1 MNPMFNSFNG
11 YLGGPIG
18 SIIGAILI
26 FIIGW
31 LVALGIAALVRNVL
45 AKINLNQR
53 MNSSTGK
60 TYDLEGI
67 ISKIVFW
74 FIFVIAISGA
84 LNQLNLDA
92 ISAPFANMVNQVLAF
107 IPNLIGAIAVGV
119 IGWVVATVART
130 AINTALSKTSMDER
144 LSAQAG
150 VKPMS
155 STIADMVYWFILL
168 IVLTMVLGQL
178 ELDGL
183 FAPLTNMVDKI
194 FSFIPNILI
203 AGVVFVVG
211 YIIAKVVRGIVT
223 NLVSTFNVQEL
234 ASKAGLSEQNSLP
247 NIAGSL
253 AFLVV
258 IIPTIIA
265 ALNALKIEV
274 IARPATNM
282 LNKIMEALP
291 NIFMAIAI
299 LVVTYYVIRMVAN
312 IIKSL
317 IENTQINQLP
327 AKVGLQETMGDKK
340 ISDLVG
346 YAITFFAM
354 LFASIAAADLLGF
367 EPISA
372 IITMFIAFGAN
383 IILGAIILFIGF
395 WLANIIAGVVERS
408 EKGSQFLANIVRVL
422 IMGLVLAMGL
432 KAMGIA
438 DSIVNLAFGL
448 TLGAV
453 AVAFALS
460 FGLGGQ
466 AAAARFLRKMQDK
479 MDEERT
485 GLKVD
490 STHHSK
496 TTSTTTDKVA
506 DAVHDATPSAATS
519 PTTIT
524 TGTTDITTTGTPTT
538 NPSANLGSGA
548 VDITH
553 IDTHENDTDSTTDF
567 SSDSSFDSSNIDN
580 GSIDNGSINDSDI
593 NNDDPNS
600 YK

>member
-1 MNPMFNSFNG
+1 MNPMFTSFNG

-31 LVALGIAALVRNVL
+31 LVALGIAALVRGVL
-45 AKINLNQR
+45 SKVNLNQR

-74 FIFVIAISGA
+74 FIFIIAISGA
-84 LNQLNLDA
+84 LSQLNLNS

-107 IPNLIGAIAVGV
+107 IPNLIGAIALGV

-130 AINTALSKTSMDER
+130 AINAALAKTSMDER

-168 IVLTMVLGQL
+168 VVLTMVLGQL

-223 NLVSTFNVQEL
+223 NLVSTFDVQKL
-234 ASKAGLSEQNSLP
+234 ATKAGLSEQNSLP

-291 NIFMAIAI
+291 NIFMAVAI
-299 LVVTYYVIRMVAN
+299 LVVTFYVVRMVAN
-312 IIKSL
+312 IIKGL

-340 ISDLVG
+340 VSDLVS
-346 YAITFFAM
+346 YAIIFFAM

-372 IITMFIAFGAN
+372 IIAMFIAFGAN

-408 EKGSQFLANIVRVL
+408 EQGSQFLANIVRVL

-466 AAAARFLRKMQDK
+466 EAAARFLRKMQDK
-479 MDEERT
+479 MDKERT
-485 GLKVD
+485 EAKAKSALTPNS
-490 STHHSK
+490 STQ
-496 TTSTTTDKVA
+496 DKVA
-506 DAVHDATPSAATS
+506 DSVRENTPSA
-519 PTTIT
+519 PTTSATNLRTDTVDT
-524 TGTTDITTTGTPTT
+524 TKLGTDPVNTTDVGTTRTPGIQTD
-538 NPSANLGSGA
+538 NDLLPGSGL
-548 VDITH
+548 
-553 IDTHENDTDSTTDF
+553 
-567 SSDSSFDSSNIDN
+567 IDN
-580 GSIDNGSINDSDI
+580 TN
-593 NNDDPNS
+593 
-600 YK
+600 K

>member
-1 MNPMFNSFNG
+1 MNPMYTSFNG

-31 LVALGIAALVRNVL
+31 LVALGIAALVRGVL
-45 AKINLNQR
+45 SKVNLNQR

-60 TYDLEGI
+60 SYDLEGI

-74 FIFVIAISGA
+74 FIFIIAISGA
-84 LNQLNLDA
+84 LSQLNLNS
-92 ISAPFANMVNQVLAF
+92 ISAPFANMVNQVLTF
-107 IPNLIGAIAVGV
+107 IPNLIAAIAVGV
-119 IGWVVATVART
+119 IGWVIATVART
-130 AINTALSKTSMDER
+130 AINAALAKTSMDER
-144 LSAQAG
+144 LSAKAG

-168 IVLTMVLGQL
+168 VVLTMVLGQL

-223 NLVSTFNVQEL
+223 NLVSTFDVQKL

-265 ALNALKIEV
+265 ALNALKIDV

-291 NIFMAIAI
+291 NIFMAAAI
-299 LVVTYYVIRMVAN
+299 LIVTFYVVRMVAN
-312 IIKSL
+312 IIKGL

-340 ISDLVG
+340 ISDLVS
-346 YAITFFAM
+346 YAIIFFAM
-354 LFASIAAADLLGF
+354 LFAAIAAADLLGF

-372 IITMFIAFGAN
+372 IIAMFIAFGAN
-383 IILGAIILFIGF
+383 IILGAVILFIGF

-408 EKGSQFLANIVRVL
+408 EQGSQFLANIVRVL

-466 AAAARFLRKMQDK
+466 EAAARFLRKMQDK
-479 MDEERT
+479 MDRERDEAKAKSALT
-485 GLKVD
+485 PNSSTQDKVAA
-490 STHHSK
+490 SVRENTPTAK
-496 TTSTTTDKVA
+496 PATTSTPDI
-506 DAVHDATPSAATS
+506 H
-519 PTTIT
+519 
-524 TGTTDITTTGTPTT
+524 TDIVDTTRVNT
-538 NPSANLGSGA
+538 
-548 VDITH
+548 
-553 IDTHENDTDSTTDF
+553 DT
-567 SSDSSFDSSNIDN
+567 
-580 GSIDNGSINDSDI
+580 INTSDI
-593 NNDDPNS
+593 NNTANTNVNNNVNDGSITDDDIANNNILPGSGLYDDTNN
-600 YK
+600 K

>member
-1 MNPMFNSFNG
+1 MNPMYTSFNG

-31 LVALGIAALVRNVL
+31 LVALGIAALVRGVL
-45 AKINLNQR
+45 SKVNLNQQ
-53 MNSSTGK
+53 MSSSTGK
-60 TYDLEGI
+60 SYDLEGI

-74 FIFVIAISGA
+74 FIFIIAIAGA
-84 LNQLNLDA
+84 LSQLNLNS
-92 ISAPFANMVNQVLAF
+92 ISTPFANMVNQVLAF
-107 IPNLIGAIAVGV
+107 IPNLIGAIAVGI
-119 IGWVVATVART
+119 IGWVIATVART
-130 AINTALSKTSMDER
+130 GINAALAKTSMDER
-144 LSAQAG
+144 LSEKAG

-168 IVLTMVLGQL
+168 VVLTMVLGQL

-223 NLVSTFNVQEL
+223 NLVSTFDVQKL

-265 ALNALKIEV
+265 ALNALKIDV

-291 NIFMAIAI
+291 NIFMAAAI
-299 LVVTYYVIRMVAN
+299 LVVTFYVVRMVAN
-312 IIKSL
+312 IIKGL

-327 AKVGLQETMGDKK
+327 AKVGLQETMGNKK
-340 ISDLVG
+340 ISDLVS
-346 YAITFFAM
+346 YAIIFFAM

-372 IITMFIAFGAN
+372 IIAMFIAFGAN
-383 IILGAIILFIGF
+383 IILGAVILFIGF

-408 EKGSQFLANIVRVL
+408 EQGSQFLANIVRVL

-466 AAAARFLRKMQDK
+466 EAAARFLRKMQDK
-479 MDEERT
+479 MDRERDEAKAKSALT
-485 GLKVD
+485 PNS
-490 STHHSK
+490 STQDKFTASVRDNTPTAK
-496 TTSTTTDKVA
+496 PATTSTPDI
-506 DAVHDATPSAATS
+506 H
-519 PTTIT
+519 
-524 TGTTDITTTGTPTT
+524 TDIVDTTRVNT
-538 NPSANLGSGA
+538 
-548 VDITH
+548 
-553 IDTHENDTDSTTDF
+553 DT
-567 SSDSSFDSSNIDN
+567 
-580 GSIDNGSINDSDI
+580 INTSDI
-593 NNDDPNS
+593 NNTANNNVNNNVTDGSITDEDIANNNILPGSGLYDDTNN
-600 YK
+600 K

>member
-1 MNPMFNSFNG
+1 MNPMYTSFNG

-31 LVALGIAALVRNVL
+31 LVALGIAALVRGVL
-45 AKINLNQR
+45 SKINLNQR

-60 TYDLEGI
+60 SYDLEGI

-74 FIFVIAISGA
+74 FIFIIAIAGA
-84 LNQLNLDA
+84 LSQLNLNS
-92 ISAPFANMVNQVLAF
+92 ISTPFANMVNQVLTF
-107 IPNLIGAIAVGV
+107 IPNIIAAVAVGV
-119 IGWVVATVART
+119 VGWVIATVART
-130 AINTALSKTSMDER
+130 AINAALAKTSMDER
-144 LSAQAG
+144 LSAKAG

-223 NLVSTFNVQEL
+223 NLVSTFDVQKL
-234 ASKAGLSEQNSLP
+234 ATKAGLSEQNSLP

-265 ALNALKIEV
+265 ALNALKIDV

-291 NIFMAIAI
+291 NIFMAAAI
-299 LVVTYYVIRMVAN
+299 LIVTFYVVRMVAN
-312 IIKSL
+312 IIKGL
-317 IENTQINQLP
+317 LENTQINQLP
-327 AKVGLQETMGDKK
+327 AKVGLEQTMGDKK

-346 YAITFFAM
+346 YAIIFFAM
-354 LFASIAAADLLGF
+354 LFAAIAAADLLGF

-383 IILGAIILFIGF
+383 IILGAVILFIGF

-408 EKGSQFLANIVRVL
+408 EQGSQFLANIVRVL

-466 AAAARFLRKMQDK
+466 EAAARFLRKMQDK
-479 MDEERT
+479 MDRERDEAKAKSALT
-485 GLKVD
+485 PNS
-490 STHHSK
+490 STQDKFAASVRENTPNAASN
-496 TTSTTTDKVA
+496 TTPASTVSTT
-506 DAVHDATPSAATS
+506 PNNLSS
-519 PTTIT
+519 N
-524 TGTTDITTTGTPTT
+524 TGTP
-538 NPSANLGSGA
+538 SNLGTSNDLDSRNDLGSEP
-548 VDITH
+548 VDINH
-553 IDTHENDTDSTTDF
+553 IETDD
-567 SSDSSFDSSNIDN
+567 SNINNNGFPTGNDN
-580 GSIDNGSINDSDI
+580 DNL
-593 NNDDPNS
+593 
-600 YK
+600 K

>member
-1 MNPMFNSFNG
+1 MNPMYTSFNG

-31 LVALGIAALVRNVL
+31 LVALGIAALVRGVL
-45 AKINLNQR
+45 SKVNLNQR

-60 TYDLEGI
+60 SYDLEGI

-74 FIFVIAISGA
+74 FIFIIAISGA
-84 LNQLNLDA
+84 LSQLNLNS
-92 ISAPFANMVNQVLAF
+92 ISAPFANMVNQVLTF
-107 IPNLIGAIAVGV
+107 IPNLIAAIAVGV
-119 IGWVVATVART
+119 IGWVIATVART
-130 AINTALSKTSMDER
+130 AINAALAKTSMDER
-144 LSAQAG
+144 LSAKAG

-168 IVLTMVLGQL
+168 VVLTMVLGQL

-223 NLVSTFNVQEL
+223 NLVSTFDVQKL

-265 ALNALKIEV
+265 ALNALKIDV

-291 NIFMAIAI
+291 NIFMAAAI
-299 LVVTYYVIRMVAN
+299 LIVTFYVVRMVAN
-312 IIKSL
+312 IIKGL

-340 ISDLVG
+340 ISDLVS
-346 YAITFFAM
+346 YAIIFFAM
-354 LFASIAAADLLGF
+354 LFAAIAAADLLGF

-372 IITMFIAFGAN
+372 IIAMFIAFGAN

-408 EKGSQFLANIVRVL
+408 EQGSQFLANIVRVL

-466 AAAARFLRKMQDK
+466 EAAARFLRKMQDK
-479 MDEERT
+479 MDRERDEEKAKSALT
-485 GLKVD
+485 PNSSTQDKVAA
-490 STHHSK
+490 SVRENTPTAK
-496 TTSTTTDKVA
+496 PATTSTPDI
-506 DAVHDATPSAATS
+506 H
-519 PTTIT
+519 
-524 TGTTDITTTGTPTT
+524 TDI
-538 NPSANLGSGA
+538 
-548 VDITH
+548 
-553 IDTHENDTDSTTDF
+553 IDTTRVNTDT
-567 SSDSSFDSSNIDN
+567 
-580 GSIDNGSINDSDI
+580 INTSDI
-593 NNDDPNS
+593 NNTANNNVNNNVNDGSITDDDIANNNILPGSGLYDDTNN
-600 YK
+600 K

>member
-1 MNPMFNSFNG
+1 MNPMFTSFNG

-31 LVALGIAALVRNVL
+31 LVALGIAALVRGVL
-45 AKINLNQR
+45 SKINLNQR

-60 TYDLEGI
+60 SYDLEGI

-74 FIFVIAISGA
+74 FIFIIAISGA
-84 LNQLNLDA
+84 LSQLNLNS
-92 ISAPFANMVNQVLAF
+92 ISAPFANMVNQVLTF
-107 IPNLIGAIAVGV
+107 IPNLIAAIAVGV

-130 AINTALSKTSMDER
+130 AINAALSKTSMDER
-144 LSAQAG
+144 LSAKAG

-155 STIADMVYWFILL
+155 SMIADMVYWFILL
-168 IVLTMVLGQL
+168 VVLTMVLGQL

-203 AGVVFVVG
+203 AAVVFVVG

-223 NLVSTFNVQEL
+223 NLVSTFDVQKL
-234 ASKAGLSEQNSLP
+234 ATKAGLSEQNSLP

-265 ALNALKIEV
+265 ALNALQIDV

-299 LVVTYYVIRMVAN
+299 LVVTFYVVRMVAN
-312 IIKSL
+312 IIKGL
-317 IENTQINQLP
+317 LENTQINQLP
-327 AKVGLQETMGDKK
+327 AKVGLEQTMGDKK
-340 ISDLVG
+340 VSDLVG
-346 YAITFFAM
+346 YAIVFFAM

-372 IITMFIAFGAN
+372 IIAMFIAFGAN

-408 EKGSQFLANIVRVL
+408 EQGSQFLANIVRVL

-466 AAAARFLRKMQDK
+466 EAAARFLRKMQDK
-479 MDEERT
+479 MDRERDEAKAKSALT
-485 GLKVD
+485 PQSSTQDKVAASVRD
-490 STHHSK
+490 NTPSTAATSGAPR
-496 TTSTTTDKVA
+496 TSTTTPTVSTESDTFGSSTTQA
-506 DAVHDATPSAATS
+506 DNSPITPNNLSSSTS
-519 PTTIT
+519 SNSDVNSST
-524 TGTTDITTTGTPTT
+524 
-538 NPSANLGSGA
+538 
-548 VDITH
+548 VDINH
-553 IDTHENDTDSTTDF
+553 IATD
-567 SSDSSFDSSNIDN
+567 
-580 GSIDNGSINDSDI
+580 DSDI
-593 NNDDPNS
+593 DGPNNL
-600 YK
+600 K

>member
-1 MNPMFNSFNG
+1 MNPMYTSFNG

-31 LVALGIAALVRNVL
+31 LVALGIAALVRGVL
-45 AKINLNQR
+45 SKVNLNQR

-60 TYDLEGI
+60 SYDLEGI

-74 FIFVIAISGA
+74 FIFIIAISGA
-84 LNQLNLDA
+84 LNQLHLNS
-92 ISAPFANMVNQVLAF
+92 ISAPFANMVNQVLTF
-107 IPNLIGAIAVGV
+107 IPNLIAAIAVGV
-119 IGWVVATVART
+119 IGWVIATVART
-130 AINTALSKTSMDER
+130 AINAALARTSMDER
-144 LSAQAG
+144 LRAKAG

-168 IVLTMVLGQL
+168 VVLTMVLGQL

-223 NLVSTFNVQEL
+223 NLVSTFDVQKL

-265 ALNALKIEV
+265 ALNALKIDV

-291 NIFMAIAI
+291 NIFMAAAI
-299 LVVTYYVIRMVAN
+299 LIVTFYVVRMVAN
-312 IIKSL
+312 IIKGL

-340 ISDLVG
+340 ISDLVS
-346 YAITFFAM
+346 YAIIFFAM
-354 LFASIAAADLLGF
+354 LFAAIAAADLLGF

-372 IITMFIAFGAN
+372 IIAMFIAFGAN

-408 EKGSQFLANIVRVL
+408 EQGSQFLANIVRVL

-466 AAAARFLRKMQDK
+466 EAAARFLRKMQDK
-479 MDEERT
+479 MDRERDEEKAKSALT
-485 GLKVD
+485 PNSSTQDKVAA
-490 STHHSK
+490 SVRENTPTAK
-496 TTSTTTDKVA
+496 PATTSTPDI
-506 DAVHDATPSAATS
+506 H
-519 PTTIT
+519 
-524 TGTTDITTTGTPTT
+524 TDIVDTTRVNT
-538 NPSANLGSGA
+538 
-548 VDITH
+548 
-553 IDTHENDTDSTTDF
+553 DT
-567 SSDSSFDSSNIDN
+567 
-580 GSIDNGSINDSDI
+580 INTSDI
-593 NNDDPNS
+593 NNTANTNVNNPSVNNNVNDGSITDDDIANNNILPGSGLYDDTNN
-600 YK
+600 K

>member
-1 MNPMFNSFNG
+1 MNPMYTSFNG

-45 AKINLNQR
+45 SKINLNQR

-74 FIFVIAISGA
+74 FIFIIAISGA
-84 LNQLNLDA
+84 LNQLNLNS
-92 ISAPFANMVNQVLAF
+92 ISTPFANMINQVLAF

-119 IGWVVATVART
+119 IGWVVATVVRT
-130 AINTALSKTSMDER
+130 AINAALAKTSMDER

-178 ELDGL
+178 QLDGL

-203 AGVVFVVG
+203 AAVVFVVG

-234 ASKAGLSEQNSLP
+234 ASKAGLSEKNSLP

-291 NIFMAIAI
+291 NIFMAAAI
-299 LVVTYYVIRMVAN
+299 LVVTFYVIRMVAN
-312 IIKSL
+312 IIKGL

-340 ISDLVG
+340 VSDLVG
-346 YAITFFAM
+346 YAIVFFAM
-354 LFASIAAADLLGF
+354 LFAAIAAADLLGF

-408 EKGSQFLANIVRVL
+408 EQGSQFLANIVRVL

-466 AAAARFLRKMQDK
+466 EAAARFLRKMQDK
-479 MDEERT
+479 MDHERT
-485 GLKVD
+485 EAKAKSALQPK
-490 STHHSK
+490 
-496 TTSTTTDKVA
+496 TSTQEKVA
-506 DAVHDATPSAATS
+506 DSVRENTPSATS
-519 PTTIT
+519 TLTDDLRTDVVDTTPVN
-524 TGTTDITTTGTPTT
+524 TDDISNDGNVLLP
-538 NPSANLGSGA
+538 GSSL
-548 VDITH
+548 
-553 IDTHENDTDSTTDF
+553 ND
-567 SSDSSFDSSNIDN
+567 
-580 GSIDNGSINDSDI
+580 DI
-593 NNDDPNS
+593 NN
-600 YK
+600 K

>member
-1 MNPMFNSFNG
+1 MNPMYTSFNG

-31 LVALGIAALVRNVL
+31 LVALGIAALVRGVL
-45 AKINLNQR
+45 SKVNLNQR

-60 TYDLEGI
+60 SYDLEGI

-74 FIFVIAISGA
+74 FIFIIAISGA
-84 LNQLNLDA
+84 LSQLNLNS
-92 ISAPFANMVNQVLAF
+92 ISAPFANMVNQVLTF
-107 IPNLIGAIAVGV
+107 IPNLIAAIAVGV
-119 IGWVVATVART
+119 IGWVIATVART
-130 AINTALSKTSMDER
+130 AINAALAKTSMDER
-144 LSAQAG
+144 LSAKAG

-168 IVLTMVLGQL
+168 VVLTMVLGQL

-223 NLVSTFNVQEL
+223 NLVSTFDVQKL

-265 ALNALKIEV
+265 ALNALKIDV

-291 NIFMAIAI
+291 NIFMAAAI
-299 LVVTYYVIRMVAN
+299 LIVTFYVVRMVAN
-312 IIKSL
+312 IIKGL

-340 ISDLVG
+340 ISDLVS
-346 YAITFFAM
+346 YAIIFFAM
-354 LFASIAAADLLGF
+354 LFAAIAAADLLGF

-372 IITMFIAFGAN
+372 IIAMFIAFGAN

-408 EKGSQFLANIVRVL
+408 EQGSQFLANIVRVL

-466 AAAARFLRKMQDK
+466 EAAARFLRKMQDK
-479 MDEERT
+479 MDRERDEAKAKSALT
-485 GLKVD
+485 PNSSTQDKVAA
-490 STHHSK
+490 SVRENTPTAK
-496 TTSTTTDKVA
+496 PATTSTPDI
-506 DAVHDATPSAATS
+506 H
-519 PTTIT
+519 
-524 TGTTDITTTGTPTT
+524 TDIVDTTRVNT
-538 NPSANLGSGA
+538 
-548 VDITH
+548 
-553 IDTHENDTDSTTDF
+553 DT
-567 SSDSSFDSSNIDN
+567 
-580 GSIDNGSINDSDI
+580 INTSDI
-593 NNDDPNS
+593 NNTANTNVNNNVNDGSITDDDITNNNILPGSGLYDDTNN
-600 YK
+600 K

>member
-1 MNPMFNSFNG
+1 MNPMYTSFNG

-31 LVALGIAALVRNVL
+31 LVALGIAALVRGVL
-45 AKINLNQR
+45 SKINLNQR

-60 TYDLEGI
+60 SYDLEGI

-74 FIFVIAISGA
+74 FIFIIAIAGA
-84 LNQLNLDA
+84 LSQLNLNS
-92 ISAPFANMVNQVLAF
+92 ISTPFANMVNQVLTF
-107 IPNLIGAIAVGV
+107 IPNIIAAVAVGV
-119 IGWVVATVART
+119 VGWVIATVART
-130 AINTALSKTSMDER
+130 AINAALAKTSMDER
-144 LSAQAG
+144 LSAKAG

-223 NLVSTFNVQEL
+223 NLVSTFDVQKL
-234 ASKAGLSEQNSLP
+234 ATKAGLSEQNSLP

-265 ALNALKIEV
+265 ALNALKIDV

-291 NIFMAIAI
+291 NIFMAAAI
-299 LVVTYYVIRMVAN
+299 LIVTFYVVRMVAN
-312 IIKSL
+312 IIKGL
-317 IENTQINQLP
+317 LENTQINQLP
-327 AKVGLQETMGDKK
+327 AKVGLEQTMGDKK

-346 YAITFFAM
+346 YAIIFFAM
-354 LFASIAAADLLGF
+354 LFAAIAAADLLGF

-383 IILGAIILFIGF
+383 IILGAVILFIGF

-408 EKGSQFLANIVRVL
+408 EQGSQFLANIVRVL

-466 AAAARFLRKMQDK
+466 EAAARFLRKMQDK
-479 MDEERT
+479 MDRERDEAKAKSALT
-485 GLKVD
+485 PNS
-490 STHHSK
+490 STQDKFAASVRENTPNAASN
-496 TTSTTTDKVA
+496 TTPASTVSTTPVA
-506 DAVHDATPSAATS
+506 PAAASTPNNLSS
-519 PTTIT
+519 NNLSSN
-524 TGTTDITTTGTPTT
+524 TGTP
-538 NPSANLGSGA
+538 SNLGTSNDLDSRSDLGSEP
-548 VDITH
+548 VDINH
-553 IDTHENDTDSTTDF
+553 IETDD
-567 SSDSSFDSSNIDN
+567 SNINNNGFPPTNDN
-580 GSIDNGSINDSDI
+580 
-593 NNDDPNS
+593 NNL
-600 YK
+600 K

>member
-1 MNPMFNSFNG
+1 MDPMYTPFNG
-11 YLGGPIG
+11 YLSGPIG

-26 FIIGW
+26 FVIGW
-31 LVALGIAALVRNVL
+31 LVALGIAALVKNVL
-45 AKINLNQR
+45 AKIQLNER

-60 TYDLEGI
+60 AYDLEGI
-67 ISKIVFW
+67 ISKVIFW
-74 FIFVIAISGA
+74 FIFIIAISGA
-84 LNQLNLDA
+84 LNQLNLNA
-92 ISAPFANMVNQVLAF
+92 ISTPFANMINQVLAF
-107 IPNLIGAIAVGV
+107 IPNLIGAIAVGIV
-119 IGWVVATVART
+119 GWVVATAVRT
-130 AINTALSKTSMDER
+130 GINAALSKTSMDER
-144 LSAQAG
+144 LSEKAG

-168 IVLTMVLGQL
+168 VVLTMVLGQL
-178 ELDGL
+178 QLDGL

-223 NLVSTFNVQEL
+223 NLVSTFDLQAL
-234 ASKAGLSEQNSLP
+234 TTKAGLSDQNNLP

-265 ALNALKIEV
+265 ALNALKIDV

-291 NIFMAIAI
+291 NILMAIAI
-299 LVVTYYVIRMVAN
+299 LVVTFYVVRMVAD
-312 IIKSL
+312 IIKGL
-317 IENTQINQLP
+317 INNTQLNQLP
-327 AKVGLQETMGDKK
+327 AKVGLQEMMGTQT
-340 ISDLVG
+340 IADLVG
-346 YAITFFAM
+346 HAIMFFAM
-354 LFASIAAADLLGF
+354 LFAAIAAADLLGF
-367 EPISA
+367 EPISDL
-372 IITMFIAFGAN
+372 ITMFIAFGAN

-395 WLANIIAGVVERS
+395 WLANVIAGVVERS

-432 KAMGIA
+432 RAMGIA

-466 AAAARFLRKMQDK
+466 EAAARFLRKMQDK
-479 MDEERT
+479 VDEERT
-485 GLKVD
+485 GLKVH
-490 STHHSK
+490 TTRHTK
-496 TTSTTTDKVA
+496 TTTMDKVA
-506 DAVHDATPSAATS
+506 DSVRDNTPTATS
-519 PTTIT
+519 TQASPTAASVDASDIY
-524 TGTTDITTTGTPTT
+524 TDTVDT
-538 NPSANLGSGA
+538 SSLGNRH

-553 IDTHENDTDSTTDF
+553 VESQPQ
-567 SSDSSFDSSNIDN
+567 SNNPHDV
-580 GSIDNGSINDSDI
+580 
-593 NNDDPNS
+593 NDDLNHLLDDNH
-600 YK
+600 K

>member
-1 MNPMFNSFNG
+1 MNPMFASFNG

-45 AKINLNQR
+45 AKVNLNQR
-53 MNSSTGK
+53 MNSTTGK

-74 FIFVIAISGA
+74 FIFIIAISGA
-84 LNQLNLDA
+84 LSQLNLNS

-107 IPNLIGAIAVGV
+107 IPNLIAAIAVGV
-119 IGWVVATVART
+119 IGWVIATFART
-130 AINTALSKTSMDER
+130 AINTALSKTTMDER

-258 IIPTIIA
+258 IIPTTIA

-291 NIFMAIAI
+291 NIFMAAAI
-299 LVVTYYVIRMVAN
+299 LIVTYYVVRMIAN
-312 IIKSL
+312 IIKGL

-346 YAITFFAM
+346 YAIIFFAM
-354 LFASIAAADLLGF
+354 LFAAIAASDLLGF

-466 AAAARFLRKMQDK
+466 EAAARFLRKMQNK

-490 STHHSK
+490 TTRHTK
-496 TTSTTTDKVA
+496 TTTDTGDKVA
-506 DAVHDATPSAATS
+506 DAVRAATPSAATADATNTS
-519 PTTIT
+519 MPKSTTST
-524 TGTTDITTTGTPTT
+524 NDLSTDTVDTSKLGTGP
-538 NPSANLGSGA
+538 

-553 IDTHENDTDSTTDF
+553 VDSDGNNTDTDLLPGSGLLGDY
-567 SSDSSFDSSNIDN
+567 SDSDN
-580 GSIDNGSINDSDI
+580 N
-593 NNDDPNS
+593 
-600 YK
+600 K

>member
-1 MNPMFNSFNG
+1 MNPMYTSFNG

-45 AKINLNQR
+45 SKINLNQR
-53 MNSSTGK
+53 MSSSTGK
-60 TYDLEGI
+60 AYDLEGI

-74 FIFVIAISGA
+74 FIFIIAISGA
-84 LNQLNLDA
+84 LNQLNLNS
-92 ISAPFANMVNQVLAF
+92 ISTPFANMINQVLAF

-119 IGWVVATVART
+119 IGWVVATVVRT
-130 AINTALSKTSMDER
+130 AINAALSKTSMDER

-178 ELDGL
+178 QLDGL

-203 AGVVFVVG
+203 AAVVFVVG

-234 ASKAGLSEQNSLP
+234 ASKAGLSEKNSLP

-253 AFLVV
+253 AFLVI

-291 NIFMAIAI
+291 NIFMAVAI
-299 LVVTYYVIRMVAN
+299 LVVTFYVIRMVAN
-312 IIKSL
+312 IIKGL

-327 AKVGLQETMGDKK
+327 AKVGLQDTMGDKK
-340 ISDLVG
+340 VSDLVG
-346 YAITFFAM
+346 YAIVFFAM
-354 LFASIAAADLLGF
+354 LFAAIAAADLLGF

-408 EKGSQFLANIVRVL
+408 EQGSQFLANIVRVL

-466 AAAARFLRKMQDK
+466 EAAARFLRKMQDK
-479 MDEERT
+479 MDHERT
-485 GLKVD
+485 EAKAKSALQPE
-490 STHHSK
+490 
-496 TTSTTTDKVA
+496 TSTQEKVA
-506 DAVHDATPSAATS
+506 DSVRENTPAATS
-519 PTTIT
+519 MSTDDLRTDVVNTTPVN
-524 TGTTDITTTGTPTT
+524 TD
-538 NPSANLGSGA
+538 
-548 VDITH
+548 
-553 IDTHENDTDSTTDF
+553 
-567 SSDSSFDSSNIDN
+567 
-580 GSIDNGSINDSDI
+580 DI
-593 NNDDPNS
+593 NNDSNVLLPGSGLNDDIDN
-600 YK
+600 K

>member
-1 MNPMFNSFNG
+1 MNPMYTSFNG

-31 LVALGIAALVRNVL
+31 LVALGIAALVRGVL
-45 AKINLNQR
+45 SKVNLNQR

-60 TYDLEGI
+60 SYDLEGI

-74 FIFVIAISGA
+74 FIFIIAISGA
-84 LNQLNLDA
+84 LNQLNLNS
-92 ISAPFANMVNQVLAF
+92 ISTPFANMVNQVLTF
-107 IPNLIGAIAVGV
+107 IPNLIAAIAVGV
-119 IGWVVATVART
+119 IGWVIATVART
-130 AINTALSKTSMDER
+130 AINAALAKTSMDER
-144 LSAQAG
+144 LSAKAG

-168 IVLTMVLGQL
+168 VVLTMVLGQL

-223 NLVSTFNVQEL
+223 NLVSTFDVQKL

-265 ALNALKIEV
+265 ALNALKIDV

-291 NIFMAIAI
+291 NIFMAAAI
-299 LVVTYYVIRMVAN
+299 LIVTFYVVRMVAN
-312 IIKSL
+312 IIKGL

-340 ISDLVG
+340 ISDLVS
-346 YAITFFAM
+346 YAIIFFAM
-354 LFASIAAADLLGF
+354 LFAAIAAADLLGF

-372 IITMFIAFGAN
+372 IIAMFIAFGAN

-408 EKGSQFLANIVRVL
+408 EQGSQFLANIVRVL

-466 AAAARFLRKMQDK
+466 EAAARFLRKMQDK
-479 MDEERT
+479 MDRERDEAKAKSALT
-485 GLKVD
+485 PNSSTQDKVAA
-490 STHHSK
+490 SVRENTPTAK
-496 TTSTTTDKVA
+496 PATTSTPDI
-506 DAVHDATPSAATS
+506 H
-519 PTTIT
+519 
-524 TGTTDITTTGTPTT
+524 TDIVDTTRVNT
-538 NPSANLGSGA
+538 
-548 VDITH
+548 
-553 IDTHENDTDSTTDF
+553 DT
-567 SSDSSFDSSNIDN
+567 
-580 GSIDNGSINDSDI
+580 INTSDI
-593 NNDDPNS
+593 NNTANTNVNNPSVNNAGVNNNVNDGSITDDDIANNNILPGSGLYDDTNN
-600 YK
+600 K

>member
-1 MNPMFNSFNG
+1 MFTSFNG
-11 YLGGPIG
+11 YLAGPIG

-45 AKINLNQR
+45 ARVNINQR

-60 TYDLEGI
+60 SYDLEGI

-74 FIFVIAISGA
+74 FIFIIAISMA
-84 LNQLNLDA
+84 LDQLNLNS
-92 ISAPFANMVNQVLAF
+92 ISAPFANMVGQVLSF
-107 IPNLIGAIAVGV
+107 IPNLIAAIAVGI
-119 IGWVVATVART
+119 IGWVIATVVRT
-130 AINTALSKTSMDER
+130 AVTAALAKTTMDER
-144 LSAQAG
+144 LSSHAG

-155 STIADMVYWFILL
+155 STIADIIYWFILL
-168 IVLTMVLGQL
+168 VVLTMVLGQL
-178 ELDGL
+178 ELNGL
-183 FAPLTNMVDKI
+183 FAPLSLMISQI
-194 FSFIPNILI
+194 FDAIPNILK
-203 AGVVFVVG
+203 AGIVLFIG

-223 NLVSTFNVQEL
+223 NLVSTVNVQEL

-253 AFLVV
+253 AFLLV

-265 ALNALKIEV
+265 ALEALRIEV

-282 LNKIMEALP
+282 LNKIVEALP

-299 LVVTYYVIRMVAN
+299 LVVTYFIMRMVAG
-312 IIKSL
+312 IVKGL

-346 YAITFFAM
+346 YAIIFFAM
-354 LFASIAAADLLGF
+354 LFAAIAAADLLGF
-367 EPISA
+367 VAISA

-466 AAAARFLRKMQDK
+466 EAAARFLRKMQDK

-490 STHHSK
+490 
-496 TTSTTTDKVA
+496 TTRHTTMTEKVA
-506 DAVHDATPSAATS
+506 DAVRENTPSAPSSTSNTATTDLRTDVVDTS
-519 PTTIT
+519 NLNAN
-524 TGTTDITTTGTPTT
+524 TTDITNVDANASNSNNARTSLLPGTGLVDDDT
-538 NPSANLGSGA
+538 NL
-548 VDITH
+548 
-553 IDTHENDTDSTTDF
+553 
-567 SSDSSFDSSNIDN
+567 
-580 GSIDNGSINDSDI
+580 
-593 NNDDPNS
+593 
-600 YK
+600 

>member
-1 MNPMFNSFNG
+1 MNPMYTSFNG

-31 LVALGIAALVRNVL
+31 LAALGIAALVRNVL
-45 AKINLNQR
+45 SRVNLNQH

-67 ISKIVFW
+67 ISKVVFW
-74 FIFVIAISGA
+74 FIFIIAISGA
-84 LNQLNLDA
+84 LNQLNLNS
-92 ISAPFANMVNQVLAF
+92 ISTPFANMVNQVLAF
-107 IPNLIGAIAVGV
+107 IPNLIGAIALGI
-119 IGWVVATVART
+119 IGWVVATVTRT
-130 AINTALSKTSMDER
+130 AINAGLAKTSLDER
-144 LSAQAG
+144 LSAKAG

-178 ELDGL
+178 ELNGL

-203 AGVVFVVG
+203 AGIVFVVG

-223 NLVSTFNVQEL
+223 NLVATFDVQEL
-234 ASKAGLSEQNSLP
+234 ATKAGLSEKNSLP

-299 LVVTYYVIRMVAN
+299 LVVTFYVVRMVAN
-312 IIKSL
+312 IIKGL
-317 IENTQINQLP
+317 IENTEINQLP
-327 AKVGLQETMGDKK
+327 AKVGLQETMGNKRV
-340 ISDLVG
+340 SDLVA
-346 YAITFFAM
+346 YAIIFFAM

-372 IITMFIAFGAN
+372 IIAMFIAFGAN

-408 EKGSQFLANIVRVL
+408 EQGSQFLANIVRVL

-466 AAAARFLRKMQDK
+466 EAAARFLRKMQDK
-479 MDEERT
+479 MDREREEAKAKSVLT
-485 GLKVD
+485 PNSSTQEKFAD
-490 STHHSK
+490 SVRENTPTASSAPAS
-496 TTSTTTDKVA
+496 TSTSTTDLR
-506 DAVHDATPSAATS
+506 
-519 PTTIT
+519 
-524 TGTTDITTTGTPTT
+524 TDIVNTPHVNTD
-538 NPSANLGSGA
+538 
-548 VDITH
+548 DIH
-553 IDTHENDTDSTTDF
+553 NDDVSDNNIIDNDHLLPDKGLD
-567 SSDSSFDSSNIDN
+567 DSFDN
-580 GSIDNGSINDSDI
+580 
-593 NNDDPNS
+593 
-600 YK
+600 K

>member
-1 MNPMFNSFNG
+1 MNPMYTSFNG

-31 LVALGIAALVRNVL
+31 LVALGIAALVRGVL
-45 AKINLNQR
+45 SKINLNQR

-60 TYDLEGI
+60 SYDLEGI

-74 FIFVIAISGA
+74 FIFIIAIAGA
-84 LNQLNLDA
+84 LSQLNLNS
-92 ISAPFANMVNQVLAF
+92 ISTPFANMVNQVLTF
-107 IPNLIGAIAVGV
+107 IPNIIAAVAVGV
-119 IGWVVATVART
+119 VGWVIATVART
-130 AINTALSKTSMDER
+130 AINAALAKTSMDER
-144 LSAQAG
+144 LSAKAG

-223 NLVSTFNVQEL
+223 NLVSTFDVQKL
-234 ASKAGLSEQNSLP
+234 ATKAGLSEQNSLP

-265 ALNALKIEV
+265 ALNALKIDV

-291 NIFMAIAI
+291 NIFMAAAI
-299 LVVTYYVIRMVAN
+299 LIVTFYVVRMVAN
-312 IIKSL
+312 IIKGL
-317 IENTQINQLP
+317 LENTQINQLP
-327 AKVGLQETMGDKK
+327 AKVGLEQTMGDKK

-346 YAITFFAM
+346 YAIIFFAM
-354 LFASIAAADLLGF
+354 LFAAIAAADLLGF

-383 IILGAIILFIGF
+383 IILGAVILFIGF

-408 EKGSQFLANIVRVL
+408 EQGSQFLANIVRVL

-466 AAAARFLRKMQDK
+466 EAAARFLRKMQDK
-479 MDEERT
+479 MDRERDEAKAKSALT
-485 GLKVD
+485 PNS
-490 STHHSK
+490 STQDKFAASVRENTPNAASN
-496 TTSTTTDKVA
+496 TTPASTVSTTPVA
-506 DAVHDATPSAATS
+506 PAAASTPNNLSSNTAA
-519 PTTIT
+519 
-524 TGTTDITTTGTPTT
+524 
-538 NPSANLGSGA
+538 PSNLGTSNDLDSRSDLGSEP
-548 VDITH
+548 VDINH
-553 IDTHENDTDSTTDF
+553 IETDD
-567 SSDSSFDSSNIDN
+567 SNINNNGFPPTNDN
-580 GSIDNGSINDSDI
+580 DNL
-593 NNDDPNS
+593 
-600 YK
+600 K

>member
-1 MNPMFNSFNG
+1 MNPMFTSFNG

-31 LVALGIAALVRNVL
+31 LVALGIAALVRGVL
-45 AKINLNQR
+45 SKINLNQR

-60 TYDLEGI
+60 SYDLEGI

-74 FIFVIAISGA
+74 FIFIIAISGA
-84 LNQLNLDA
+84 LSQLNLNS
-92 ISAPFANMVNQVLAF
+92 ISAPFANMVNQVLTF
-107 IPNLIGAIAVGV
+107 IPNLIAAIAVGV
-119 IGWVVATVART
+119 IGWVIATVART
-130 AINTALSKTSMDER
+130 AINAALSKTSMDER
-144 LSAQAG
+144 LSEKAG

-168 IVLTMVLGQL
+168 VVLTMVLGQL

-203 AGVVFVVG
+203 AAVVFVVG

-223 NLVSTFNVQEL
+223 NLVSTFDVQKL
-234 ASKAGLSEQNSLP
+234 ATKAGLSEQNSLP

-265 ALNALKIEV
+265 ALNALKIDV

-299 LVVTYYVIRMVAN
+299 LVVTFYVVRMVAN
-312 IIKSL
+312 IIKGL
-317 IENTQINQLP
+317 LENTQINQLP
-327 AKVGLQETMGDKK
+327 AKVGLQQTMGNKK
-340 ISDLVG
+340 VSDLVG
-346 YAITFFAM
+346 YAIVFFAM

-372 IITMFIAFGAN
+372 IIGMFIAFGAN

-408 EKGSQFLANIVRVL
+408 EQGSQFLANIVRVL

-466 AAAARFLRKMQDK
+466 EAAARFLRKMQDK
-479 MDEERT
+479 MDRERDEAKAKSALT
-485 GLKVD
+485 P
-490 STHHSK
+490 SS
-496 TTSTTTDKVA
+496 SAQDKVA
-506 DAVHDATPSAATS
+506 ASVRDNTPSTATDTFGS
-519 PTTIT
+519 STTQVDNNTIT
-524 TGTTDITTTGTPTT
+524 P
-538 NPSANLGSGA
+538 NNLSSTSDVNSST
-548 VDITH
+548 VDINH
-553 IDTHENDTDSTTDF
+553 IATD
-567 SSDSSFDSSNIDN
+567 
-580 GSIDNGSINDSDI
+580 DSDI
-593 NNDDPNS
+593 DGPNNLR
-600 YK
+600 

>member
-1 MNPMFNSFNG
+1 MNPMYTSFNG

-31 LVALGIAALVRNVL
+31 LVALGVAALVRGVL
-45 AKINLNQR
+45 SKVNLNQR

-74 FIFVIAISGA
+74 FIFIIAISGA
-84 LNQLNLDA
+84 LSQLNLNS

-107 IPNLIGAIAVGV
+107 IPNLIVAIAVGV

-130 AINTALSKTSMDER
+130 AVNAALAKTSMDER
-144 LSAQAG
+144 LSEKAG

-168 IVLTMVLGQL
+168 VVLTMVLGKL
-178 ELDGL
+178 ELNGL
-183 FAPLTNMVDKI
+183 FAPLTNMIDKI
-194 FSFIPNILI
+194 FYFIPNILL
-203 AGVVFVVG
+203 AVVVFVVG
-211 YIIAKVVRGIVT
+211 YIIAKIVRGIVT
-223 NLVSTFNVQEL
+223 NLVSTFDVQAL
-234 ASKAGLSEQNSLP
+234 ATRAGLNEQNSLP
-247 NIAGSL
+247 NIAGTL
-253 AFLVV
+253 AFLVI

-265 ALNALKIEV
+265 ALNALKVEV

-291 NIFMAIAI
+291 NIFMAVAI
-299 LVVTYYVIRMVAN
+299 LVVTFYVIRMVAN
-312 IIKSL
+312 IIKGL

-327 AKVGLQETMGDKK
+327 AKVGLQQTMGDQK

-346 YAITFFAM
+346 YAIIFFAM
-354 LFASIAAADLLGF
+354 LFAAIAAADLLGF
-367 EPISA
+367 VAISG

-383 IILGAIILFIGF
+383 IILGAIVLFIGF
-395 WLANIIAGVVERS
+395 WLANVIAGVVERS
-408 EKGSQFLANIVRVL
+408 EQGSQFLANIVRVL

-466 AAAARFLRKMQDK
+466 EAAARFLRKMQDK
-479 MDEERT
+479 MDRETDEA
-485 GLKVD
+485 KAK
-490 STHHSK
+490 STLQPS
-496 TTSTTTDKVA
+496 TSTQEKFA
-506 DAVHDATPSAATS
+506 DSVRENTPSAPST
-519 PTTIT
+519 PV
-524 TGTTDITTTGTPTT
+524 TDLRTDVVDTTTTRVNTDDIANDNIGTNGFGNSSLDNT
-538 NPSANLGSGA
+538 N
-548 VDITH
+548 I
-553 IDTHENDTDSTTDF
+553 
-567 SSDSSFDSSNIDN
+567 SNNNIV
-580 GSIDNGSINDSDI
+580 
-593 NNDDPNS
+593 NDDLVGDDHLLPNNGLNDDLN
-600 YK
+600 K

>member
-1 MNPMFNSFNG
+1 MNPMYTSFNG

-31 LVALGIAALVRNVL
+31 LVALGIAALVRGVL
-45 AKINLNQR
+45 SKVNLNQR

-60 TYDLEGI
+60 SYDLEGI

-74 FIFVIAISGA
+74 FIFIIAISGA
-84 LNQLNLDA
+84 LSQLNLNS
-92 ISAPFANMVNQVLAF
+92 ISAPFANMVNQVLTF
-107 IPNLIGAIAVGV
+107 IPNLIAAIAVGV
-119 IGWVVATVART
+119 IGWVIATVART
-130 AINTALSKTSMDER
+130 AINAALAKTSMDER
-144 LSAQAG
+144 LSAKAG

-168 IVLTMVLGQL
+168 VVLTMVLGQL

-223 NLVSTFNVQEL
+223 NLVSTFDVQKL

-265 ALNALKIEV
+265 ALNALKIDV

-291 NIFMAIAI
+291 NIFMAAAI
-299 LVVTYYVIRMVAN
+299 LIVTFYVVRMVAN
-312 IIKSL
+312 IIKGL

-340 ISDLVG
+340 ISDLVS
-346 YAITFFAM
+346 YAIIFFAM
-354 LFASIAAADLLGF
+354 LFAAIAAADLLGF

-372 IITMFIAFGAN
+372 IIAMFIAFGAN

-408 EKGSQFLANIVRVL
+408 EQGSQFLANIVRVL

-466 AAAARFLRKMQDK
+466 EAAARFLRKMQDK
-479 MDEERT
+479 MDKERDEAKAKSAVEPSKST
-485 GLKVD
+485 QEKVQESVRD
-490 STHHSK
+490 NTP
-496 TTSTTTDKVA
+496 TATSTPAAPSFATEDLRTDTV
-506 DAVHDATPSAATS
+506 DNSNLD
-519 PTTIT
+519 
-524 TGTTDITTTGTPTT
+524 TDTVNIVPARG
-538 NPSANLGSGA
+538 
-548 VDITH
+548 
-553 IDTHENDTDSTTDF
+553 DTDSELNTG
-567 SSDSSFDSSNIDN
+567 NDN
-580 GSIDNGSINDSDI
+580 EILPGSGLA
-593 NNDDPNS
+593 DDTN
-600 YK
+600 K

>member
-1 MNPMFNSFNG
+1 MNPMYTSFNG

-31 LVALGIAALVRNVL
+31 LVALGIAALVRGVL
-45 AKINLNQR
+45 SKVNLNQR

-60 TYDLEGI
+60 NYDLEGI

-74 FIFVIAISGA
+74 FIFIIAISGA
-84 LNQLNLDA
+84 LNQLNLNS

-107 IPNLIGAIAVGV
+107 IPNLIGAIALGV
-119 IGWVVATVART
+119 IGWVIATVART
-130 AINTALSKTSMDER
+130 AINAALSKTTMDER
-144 LSAQAG
+144 LSTQAG

-168 IVLTMVLGQL
+168 VVLTMVLGQL

-234 ASKAGLSEQNSLP
+234 ATKAGLSEQNSLP

-265 ALNALKIEV
+265 ALNALKIDV

-291 NIFMAIAI
+291 NIFMAVAI
-299 LVVTYYVIRMVAN
+299 LFVTFYVVRMVAN
-312 IIKSL
+312 IVKGL
-317 IENTQINQLP
+317 LENTQINQMP
-327 AKVGLQETMGDKK
+327 AKVGLQETMGDKR
-340 ISDLVG
+340 ISDLVA
-346 YAITFFAM
+346 YAIIFFAM
-354 LFASIAAADLLGF
+354 LFAAIAAADLLGF

-408 EKGSQFLANIVRVL
+408 EQGSQFLANIVRVL

-466 AAAARFLRKMQDK
+466 EAAARFLRKMQDK
-479 MDEERT
+479 MDRERDEA
-485 GLKVD
+485 KAK
-490 STHHSK
+490 STLQPSS
-496 TTSTTTDKVA
+496 STQEKVA
-506 DAVHDATPSAATS
+506 DSVRDNTPSAAST
-519 PTTIT
+519 
-524 TGTTDITTTGTPTT
+524 
-538 NPSANLGSGA
+538 
-548 VDITH
+548 
-553 IDTHENDTDSTTDF
+553 STTDLRT
-567 SSDSSFDSSNIDN
+567 DVIDTPRVDIDTNDIYNSNQILP
-580 GSIDNGSINDSDI
+580 GNDLNDDI
-593 NNDDPNS
+593 N
-600 YK
+600 K

>member
-1 MNPMFNSFNG
+1 MNPMYTSFNG

-31 LVALGIAALVRNVL
+31 LVALGIAALVRGVL
-45 AKINLNQR
+45 SKVNLNQQ
-53 MNSSTGK
+53 MSSSTGK
-60 TYDLEGI
+60 SYDLEGI

-74 FIFVIAISGA
+74 FIFIIAIAGA
-84 LNQLNLDA
+84 LSQLNLNS
-92 ISAPFANMVNQVLAF
+92 ISTPFANMVNQVLTF
-107 IPNLIGAIAVGV
+107 IPNIIAAIAVGV
-119 IGWVVATVART
+119 IGWVIATVVRT
-130 AINTALSKTSMDER
+130 AINAALAKTSMDER
-144 LSAQAG
+144 LSAKAG
-150 VKPMS
+150 VKPLS

-178 ELDGL
+178 QLNGL

-223 NLVSTFNVQEL
+223 NLVSTFDVQKL

-265 ALNALKIEV
+265 ALNALQIDV

-291 NIFMAIAI
+291 NIFMAAAI
-299 LVVTYYVIRMVAN
+299 LIVTFYVVRMVAN
-312 IIKSL
+312 IIKGL
-317 IENTQINQLP
+317 LENTQVNQLP
-327 AKVGLQETMGDKK
+327 AKVGLEQTMGDKK

-346 YAITFFAM
+346 YAIIFFAM
-354 LFASIAAADLLGF
+354 LFAAIAAADLLGF

-383 IILGAIILFIGF
+383 IILGAVILFIGF

-408 EKGSQFLANIVRVL
+408 EQGSQFLANIVRVL

-466 AAAARFLRKMQDK
+466 EAAARFLRKMQDK
-479 MDEERT
+479 MDRERDEAKAKSALT
-485 GLKVD
+485 PNS
-490 STHHSK
+490 STQDKFAASVRDNTPTAK
-496 TTSTTTDKVA
+496 PATTSTPDIHTDIVDTTRVN
-506 DAVHDATPSAATS
+506 
-519 PTTIT
+519 
-524 TGTTDITTTGTPTT
+524 TGT
-538 NPSANLGSGA
+538 
-548 VDITH
+548 
-553 IDTHENDTDSTTDF
+553 
-567 SSDSSFDSSNIDN
+567 
-580 GSIDNGSINDSDI
+580 INTSDI
-593 NNDDPNS
+593 NNTANNNVNNNVNDGSITDEDIANNNILPGSGLYDDTNN
-600 YK
+600 K

>member
-1 MNPMFNSFNG
+1 MNPMYTSFNG

-31 LVALGIAALVRNVL
+31 LVALGIAALVRGVL
-45 AKINLNQR
+45 SKVNLNQR

-60 TYDLEGI
+60 SYDLEGI

-74 FIFVIAISGA
+74 FIFIIAISGA
-84 LNQLNLDA
+84 LNQLNLNS
-92 ISAPFANMVNQVLAF
+92 ISTPFANMVNQVLAF
-107 IPNLIGAIAVGV
+107 IPNLIGAIAVGI

-130 AINTALSKTSMDER
+130 AINAALAKTSMDER
-144 LSAQAG
+144 LSAKAG

-168 IVLTMVLGQL
+168 VVLTMVLGQL

-223 NLVSTFNVQEL
+223 NLVSTFDVQKL

-265 ALNALKIEV
+265 ALNALKIDV

-291 NIFMAIAI
+291 NIFMAAAI
-299 LVVTYYVIRMVAN
+299 LIVTFYVVRMVAN
-312 IIKSL
+312 IIKGL

-340 ISDLVG
+340 VSDLVS
-346 YAITFFAM
+346 YAIIFFAM
-354 LFASIAAADLLGF
+354 LFAAIAAADLLGF

-372 IITMFIAFGAN
+372 IIAMFIAFGAN
-383 IILGAIILFIGF
+383 IILGAVILFIGF

-408 EKGSQFLANIVRVL
+408 EQGSQFLANIVRVL

-466 AAAARFLRKMQDK
+466 EAAARFLRKMQDK
-479 MDEERT
+479 MDRERDEAKAKSALT
-485 GLKVD
+485 PNS
-490 STHHSK
+490 STQDKFAASVRENTPTAK
-496 TTSTTTDKVA
+496 PATTSTSDI
-506 DAVHDATPSAATS
+506 H
-519 PTTIT
+519 
-524 TGTTDITTTGTPTT
+524 TDIVDTTRVNT
-538 NPSANLGSGA
+538 
-548 VDITH
+548 
-553 IDTHENDTDSTTDF
+553 DT
-567 SSDSSFDSSNIDN
+567 
-580 GSIDNGSINDSDI
+580 INTSDI
-593 NNDDPNS
+593 NNTANNKVNNPNVNNNVNDGSITDEDIANNNILPGSGLYDDTNN
-600 YK
+600 K

>member
-1 MNPMFNSFNG
+1 MNPMFTSFNG

-31 LVALGIAALVRNVL
+31 LVALGIAALVRGVL
-45 AKINLNQR
+45 SKVNLNQR

-60 TYDLEGI
+60 SYDLEGI

-74 FIFVIAISGA
+74 FIFIIAISGA
-84 LNQLNLDA
+84 LSQLNLNS
-92 ISAPFANMVNQVLAF
+92 ISAPFANMVNQVLTF
-107 IPNLIGAIAVGV
+107 IPNLIAAIAVGV
-119 IGWVVATVART
+119 IGWVIATVART
-130 AINTALSKTSMDER
+130 AINAALAKTSMDDR
-144 LSAQAG
+144 LSAKAG

-168 IVLTMVLGQL
+168 VVLTMVLGQL

-223 NLVSTFNVQEL
+223 NLVSTFDVQKL

-265 ALNALKIEV
+265 ALNALKIDV

-291 NIFMAIAI
+291 NIFMAAAI
-299 LVVTYYVIRMVAN
+299 LIVTFYVVRMVAN
-312 IIKSL
+312 IIKGL

-340 ISDLVG
+340 ISDLVS
-346 YAITFFAM
+346 YAIIFFAM
-354 LFASIAAADLLGF
+354 LFAAIAAADLLGF

-372 IITMFIAFGAN
+372 IIAMFIAFGAN

-408 EKGSQFLANIVRVL
+408 EQGSQFLANIVRVL

-466 AAAARFLRKMQDK
+466 EAAARLLRKMQDK
-479 MDEERT
+479 MDKERDEAKAKSAVEPSKST
-485 GLKVD
+485 QEKVQESVRD
-490 STHHSK
+490 NTP
-496 TTSTTTDKVA
+496 TATSTPAAPSFATEDLRTDTV
-506 DAVHDATPSAATS
+506 DNSNLD
-519 PTTIT
+519 
-524 TGTTDITTTGTPTT
+524 TDTVNIVPARG
-538 NPSANLGSGA
+538 
-548 VDITH
+548 
-553 IDTHENDTDSTTDF
+553 DTDSELNTG
-567 SSDSSFDSSNIDN
+567 NDN
-580 GSIDNGSINDSDI
+580 EILPGSGLA
-593 NNDDPNS
+593 DDTN
-600 YK
+600 K

>member
-1 MNPMFNSFNG
+1 MNPMYTSFNG

-31 LVALGIAALVRNVL
+31 LVALGIAALVRGVL
-45 AKINLNQR
+45 SKVNLNQR

-74 FIFVIAISGA
+74 FIFIIAISGA
-84 LNQLNLDA
+84 LSQLNLNS

-107 IPNLIGAIAVGV
+107 IPNLIGAIALGI

-130 AINTALSKTSMDER
+130 AINAALAKTSMDER
-144 LSAQAG
+144 LSAKAG

-168 IVLTMVLGQL
+168 VVLTMVLGQL

-194 FSFIPNILI
+194 FNFIPNILI

-211 YIIAKVVRGIVT
+211 YIIAKIVRGIVT

-234 ASKAGLSEQNSLP
+234 ASKAGLNEQNSLP

-291 NIFMAIAI
+291 NIFMAVAI
-299 LVVTYYVIRMVAN
+299 LVVTFYVVRMVAN
-312 IIKSL
+312 IIKGL
-317 IENTQINQLP
+317 LENTEINQLP
-327 AKVGLQETMGDKK
+327 AKVGLQQTMGDKK
-340 ISDLVG
+340 VSDLVG
-346 YAITFFAM
+346 YAIIFFAM
-354 LFASIAAADLLGF
+354 LFAAIAAADLLGF

-408 EKGSQFLANIVRVL
+408 EQGSQFLANIVRVL

-460 FGLGGQ
+460 FGLGGKE
-466 AAAARFLRKMQDK
+466 AAARFLRKMQDK
-479 MDEERT
+479 VEEERT
-485 GLKVD
+485 GLKV
-490 STHHSK
+490 K
-496 TTSTTTDKVA
+496 TTRHTRTTSDTATNVA
-506 DAVHDATPSAATS
+506 ASVRENTPSAPATS
-519 PTTIT
+519 TPTSNLQ
-524 TGTTDITTTGTPTT
+524 TDIVKTT
-538 NPSANLGSGA
+538 NVNTDDIANDNIGTSGFGNSSLDNTNIGNNNLGNNNT
-548 VDITH
+548 V
-553 IDTHENDTDSTTDF
+553 
-567 SSDSSFDSSNIDN
+567 
-580 GSIDNGSINDSDI
+580 
-593 NNDDPNS
+593 NNDIVDDNHLLPNNGLNNDLDN
-600 YK
+600 K

>member
-1 MNPMFNSFNG
+1 MNPTYTSFNG

-31 LVALGIAALVRNVL
+31 LVALGIAALVRGVL
-45 AKINLNQR
+45 AKVNLNQR

-74 FIFVIAISGA
+74 FIFIIAISGA
-84 LNQLNLDA
+84 LSQLNLNS

-107 IPNLIGAIAVGV
+107 IPNLIGAIAIGV

-130 AINTALSKTSMDER
+130 AINAALAKTSMDER
-144 LSAQAG
+144 LSARAG

-168 IVLTMVLGQL
+168 VVLTMVLGQL

-194 FSFIPNILI
+194 FSFIPNIII

-253 AFLVV
+253 AFLVI

-291 NIFMAIAI
+291 NIFMAAAI
-299 LVVTYYVIRMVAN
+299 LVVTFYVVRMVAN
-312 IIKSL
+312 IVKGL
-317 IENTQINQLP
+317 IENTEVNQLP

-340 ISDLVG
+340 ISDLVA
-346 YAITFFAM
+346 YAIIFFAM
-354 LFASIAAADLLGF
+354 LFAAIAAADLLGF
-367 EPISA
+367 EAISA

-408 EKGSQFLANIVRVL
+408 EQGSQFLANIVRVL

-466 AAAARFLRKMQDK
+466 EAAARFLRKMQDK
-479 MDEERT
+479 VEEERT
-485 GLKVD
+485 GLKVK
-490 STHHSK
+490 TTRHTK
-496 TTSTTTDKVA
+496 TTSDTADKVA
-506 DAVHDATPSAATS
+506 DSVRENTPTASS
-519 PTTIT
+519 
-524 TGTTDITTTGTPTT
+524 TPTT
-538 NPSANLGSGA
+538 TS
-548 VDITH
+548 T
-553 IDTHENDTDSTTDF
+553 STTDLRT
-567 SSDSSFDSSNIDN
+567 DVVDTPHVNTDDIHNDN
-580 GSIDNGSINDSDI
+580 VDDNNTV
-593 NNDDPNS
+593 NNDKLLPGSGLNDDFNN
-600 YK
+600 K

>member
-1 MNPMFNSFNG
+1 MNPMFASFNG

-26 FIIGW
+26 FVIGW

-45 AKINLNQR
+45 AKVNLNQR

-60 TYDLEGI
+60 SYDLEGI
-67 ISKIVFW
+67 ISKVIFW
-74 FIFVIAISGA
+74 FIFIIAISGA
-84 LNQLNLDA
+84 LTQLNLNS

-119 IGWVVATVART
+119 IGWVIATVART
-130 AINTALSKTSMDER
+130 ALNTALSKTSMDER

-155 STIADMVYWFILL
+155 NTIADMVYWFILL
-168 IVLTMVLGQL
+168 VVLTMVLGQL

-183 FAPLTNMVDKI
+183 FAPLSNMVDKI

-223 NLVSTFNVQEL
+223 NLVSTFDVQSL
-234 ASKAGLSEQNSLP
+234 ATKAGVSEQNSLP

-258 IIPTIIA
+258 IIPTTIA

-291 NIFMAIAI
+291 NIFMAAAI
-299 LVVTYYVIRMVAN
+299 LVVTFYVVRMIAN
-312 IIKSL
+312 IIKGL

-327 AKVGLQETMGDKK
+327 AKVGLQETMGDKRV
-340 ISDLVG
+340 SDLVG
-346 YAITFFAM
+346 YAIIFFAM

-408 EKGSQFLANIVRVL
+408 EQGSQFLANIVRVL

-466 AAAARFLRKMQDK
+466 EAAARFLRKMQDK
-479 MDEERT
+479 MDKEQTEAKAKSALEPSST
-485 GLKVD
+485 TKDKVAD
-490 STHHSK
+490 SVRDNTPAA
-496 TTSTTTDKVA
+496 TSTTTSDLRTDTVDTNK
-506 DAVHDATPSAATS
+506 
-519 PTTIT
+519 I
-524 TGTTDITTTGTPTT
+524 GTD
-538 NPSANLGSGA
+538 A

-553 IDTHENDTDSTTDF
+553 VEN
-567 SSDSSFDSSNIDN
+567 SDDN
-580 GSIDNGSINDSDI
+580 NGLN
-593 NNDDPNS
+593 
-600 YK
+600 

>member
-1 MNPMFNSFNG
+1 MNPTFTSFNG

-31 LVALGIAALVRNVL
+31 LVALGIAAVVRGVL
-45 AKINLNQR
+45 AKVNVNQR
-53 MNSSTGK
+53 MNTSTGK
-60 TYDLEGI
+60 TYDIEGI
-67 ISKIVFW
+67 VSKIVFW
-74 FIFVIAISGA
+74 FIFIIAISAA
-84 LNQLNLDA
+84 LNQLNLNSV
-92 ISAPFANMVNQVLAF
+92 SAPFANMVGQVLSF
-107 IPNLIGAIAVGV
+107 IPNLIAAIAVGV
-119 IGWVVATVART
+119 IGWVIATVVRT
-130 AINTALSKTSMDER
+130 AINTGLSKTSMDER

-203 AGVVFVVG
+203 AAVVFVVG

-223 NLVSTFNVQEL
+223 NLVSTFDVQKL
-234 ASKAGLSEQNSLP
+234 ASRAGLSEENSLP

-253 AFLVV
+253 AFLIV
-258 IIPTIIA
+258 IIPTTIA
-265 ALNALKIEV
+265 ALNALKIDV

-291 NIFMAIAI
+291 NIFMAAAI
-299 LVVTYYVIRMVAN
+299 LIVTFYVIRMVAN
-312 IIKSL
+312 IIKGL

-327 AKVGLQETMGDKK
+327 AKVGLQETMGDKRV
-340 ISDLVG
+340 SDVVG
-346 YAITFFAM
+346 YAIIFFAM
-354 LFASIAAADLLGF
+354 LFAAVAAADLLGF

-408 EKGSQFLANIVRVL
+408 EQGSQFLANIVRVL

-466 AAAARFLRKMQDK
+466 EAAARFLRKMQDK
-479 MDEERT
+479 MDKESDKAKAKSAVT
-485 GLKVD
+485 PNS
-490 STHHSK
+490 STQ
-496 TTSTTTDKVA
+496 DKVA
-506 DAVHDATPSAATS
+506 DAVRENTPSAATADATNIS
-519 PTTIT
+519 V
-524 TGTTDITTTGTPTT
+524 TTTTPTT
-538 NPSANLGSGA
+538 TSTTTNDFSTDTVDTSKLGSES
-548 VDITH
+548 VD
-553 IDTHENDTDSTTDF
+553 TTDVE
-567 SSDSSFDSSNIDN
+567 SKTRSNLLSDQ
-580 GSIDNGSINDSDI
+580 GL
-593 NNDDPNS
+593 NNDLNNDN
-600 YK
+600 K

>member
-1 MNPMFNSFNG
+1 MNPMFTSFNG

-45 AKINLNQR
+45 AKVNLNQR
-53 MNSSTGK
+53 MDTSTGK
-60 TYDLEGI
+60 SYDLEGI

-74 FIFVIAISGA
+74 FIFIIAISAA
-84 LNQLNLDA
+84 LNTLNLNS
-92 ISAPFANMVNQVLAF
+92 ISVPFANMVGQVLSF
-107 IPNLIGAIAVGV
+107 IPNLIAAIAIGI

-130 AINTALSKTSMDER
+130 ALNTALSKTTMDER

-168 IVLTMVLGQL
+168 IVLTIVLGQL

-194 FSFIPNILI
+194 FSFLPNIII

-234 ASKAGLSEQNSLP
+234 ASKAGLSEENSLP

-291 NIFMAIAI
+291 NIFMAAAI
-299 LVVTYYVIRMVAN
+299 LIVTYYVVRMVAN
-312 IIKSL
+312 IIKGL
-317 IENTQINQLP
+317 LENTEVNRLP
-327 AKVGLQETMGDKK
+327 AKVGLQEMMGEKRV
-340 ISDLVG
+340 SDVVG
-346 YAITFFAM
+346 YAIVFFAM
-354 LFASIAAADLLGF
+354 LFAAVAAADLLGF

-408 EKGSQFLANIVRVL
+408 EQGSQFLANIVRVL

-466 AAAARFLRKMQDK
+466 EAAARLLRKMQDK
-479 MDEERT
+479 MDKERDEAKAKSAVEPSKST
-485 GLKVD
+485 QEKVKESVRD
-490 STHHSK
+490 NTP
-496 TTSTTTDKVA
+496 TATSTPAAPSVATEDLRTDTV
-506 DAVHDATPSAATS
+506 DTS
-519 PTTIT
+519 NLD
-524 TGTTDITTTGTPTT
+524 TDTVNIVPARG
-538 NPSANLGSGA
+538 
-548 VDITH
+548 
-553 IDTHENDTDSTTDF
+553 DTDSELNTG
-567 SSDSSFDSSNIDN
+567 NDN
-580 GSIDNGSINDSDI
+580 EILPGSGLA
-593 NNDDPNS
+593 DDTN
-600 YK
+600 K

>member
-1 MNPMFNSFNG
+1 MNPMYTSFNG

-45 AKINLNQR
+45 AKVNLNQR

-67 ISKIVFW
+67 ISKVIFW
-74 FIFVIAISGA
+74 FIFIIAISAA
-84 LNQLNLDA
+84 LNQLNLNS
-92 ISAPFANMVNQVLAF
+92 ISTPFANMIGQVLTF
-107 IPNLIGAIAVGV
+107 IPNLIAAIAIGI
-119 IGWVVATVART
+119 IGWVIATVART

-178 ELDGL
+178 DLDGL

-234 ASKAGLSEQNSLP
+234 ALKAGLSERNSLP

-291 NIFMAIAI
+291 NIFMAAAI
-299 LVVTYYVIRMVAN
+299 LIVTFYVIRMVAN

-317 IENTQINQLP
+317 IENTEINQLP

-346 YAITFFAM
+346 YAIIFFAM
-354 LFASIAAADLLGF
+354 LFAAIAASDLLGF

-383 IILGAIILFIGF
+383 IILGAVVLFIGF

-466 AAAARFLRKMQDK
+466 EAAARFLRKMQNK
-479 MDEERT
+479 MDEEST
-485 GLKVD
+485 EAKAKSALQPTKSTQEKVAE
-490 STHHSK
+490 SVRENTP
-496 TTSTTTDKVA
+496 TTSTSTI
-506 DAVHDATPSAATS
+506 TPSTTATDLRR
-519 PTTIT
+519 
-524 TGTTDITTTGTPTT
+524 TDIVDTSTLDT
-538 NPSANLGSGA
+538 NTIN
-548 VDITH
+548 I
-553 IDTHENDTDSTTDF
+553 NN
-567 SSDSSFDSSNIDN
+567 SSDNSLLPSNNPID
-580 GSIDNGSINDSDI
+580 DNNQ
-593 NNDDPNS
+593 
-600 YK
+600 

>member
-1 MNPMFNSFNG
+1 MNPMFTSFNG

-18 SIIGAILI
+18 SIIGAIFI

-31 LVALGIAALVRNVL
+31 LVALGIAALVRGVL
-45 AKINLNQR
+45 SKIDLNQR

-60 TYDLEGI
+60 SYDLEGI

-84 LNQLNLDA
+84 LSQLNLNS
-92 ISAPFANMVNQVLAF
+92 ISAPFANMVNQVLTF
-107 IPNLIGAIAVGV
+107 IPNLIAAIAVGV
-119 IGWVVATVART
+119 IGWVIATVVRT
-130 AINTALSKTSMDER
+130 AINAALAKTSMDER
-144 LSAQAG
+144 LSAKAG

-168 IVLTMVLGQL
+168 VVLTMVLGQL

-223 NLVSTFNVQEL
+223 NLVSTFDVQKL
-234 ASKAGLSEQNSLP
+234 ATKAGLSEQNSLP

-265 ALNALKIEV
+265 ALNALKIDV
-274 IARPATNM
+274 IAQPATNM

-299 LVVTYYVIRMVAN
+299 LVVTFYVVRMVAN
-312 IIKSL
+312 IIKGL
-317 IENTQINQLP
+317 LENTQINQLP
-327 AKVGLQETMGDKK
+327 AKVGLQQTMGNKRV
-340 ISDLVG
+340 SDLVG
-346 YAITFFAM
+346 YAIVLFAM

-372 IITMFIAFGAN
+372 IIAMFIAFGAN

-408 EKGSQFLANIVRVL
+408 EQGSQFLANIVRVL

-466 AAAARFLRKMQDK
+466 EAAARFLRKMQDK
-479 MDEERT
+479 MDKERDEAKAKSALT
-485 GLKVD
+485 PNSSTQDKVAASVRD
-490 STHHSK
+490 NTPSTATTSVAPR
-496 TTSTTTDKVA
+496 TSTTPIVSTETDRV
-506 DAVHDATPSAATS
+506 TPNNLSSTS
-519 PTTIT
+519 
-524 TGTTDITTTGTPTT
+524 DV
-538 NPSANLGSGA
+538 NPST
-548 VDITH
+548 VDINH
-553 IDTHENDTDSTTDF
+553 ISTD
-567 SSDSSFDSSNIDN
+567 
-580 GSIDNGSINDSDI
+580 DSDI
-593 NNDDPNS
+593 SGPNNLR
-600 YK
+600 

>member
-1 MNPMFNSFNG
+1 MNPMYTSFNG

-31 LVALGIAALVRNVL
+31 LVALGVAALVRGVL
-45 AKINLNQR
+45 SKVNLNQR

-74 FIFVIAISGA
+74 FIFIIAISGA
-84 LNQLNLDA
+84 LSQLNLNS
-92 ISAPFANMVNQVLAF
+92 ISAPFANMVNQVLMF
-107 IPNLIGAIAVGV
+107 IPNLIVAIAVGV

-130 AINTALSKTSMDER
+130 AINAALAKTSMDER
-144 LSAQAG
+144 LSEKAG

-168 IVLTMVLGQL
+168 VVLTMVLGQL
-178 ELDGL
+178 ELNGL

-194 FSFIPNILI
+194 FNFIPNILI

-211 YIIAKVVRGIVT
+211 YIIAKIVRGIVT
-223 NLVSTFNVQEL
+223 NLVSTFDVQAL
-234 ASKAGLSEQNSLP
+234 ATRAGLNEQNSLP

-253 AFLVV
+253 AFLVI

-265 ALNALKIEV
+265 ALNALKVEV

-291 NIFMAIAI
+291 NIFMAVAI
-299 LVVTYYVIRMVAN
+299 LVVTFYVVRMVAN
-312 IIKSL
+312 IIKGL

-327 AKVGLQETMGDKK
+327 AKVGLQQTMGDQK

-346 YAITFFAM
+346 YAIIFFAM
-354 LFASIAAADLLGF
+354 LFAAIAAADLLGF
-367 EPISA
+367 VAISG

-383 IILGAIILFIGF
+383 IILGAIVLFIGF
-395 WLANIIAGVVERS
+395 WLANVIAGVVERS
-408 EKGSQFLANIVRVL
+408 EQGSQFLANIVRVL

-466 AAAARFLRKMQDK
+466 EAAARFLRKMQDK
-479 MDEERT
+479 MDRETDEA
-485 GLKVD
+485 KAK
-490 STHHSK
+490 STLQPS
-496 TTSTTTDKVA
+496 TSTQEKFA
-506 DAVHDATPSAATS
+506 DSVRENTPSAPST
-519 PTTIT
+519 PV
-524 TGTTDITTTGTPTT
+524 TDLRTDVVDTTTTRVNTDDIANDNIGTNGFGNSSLDNT
-538 NPSANLGSGA
+538 NIGN
-548 VDITH
+548 
-553 IDTHENDTDSTTDF
+553 N
-567 SSDSSFDSSNIDN
+567 NIV
-580 GSIDNGSINDSDI
+580 
-593 NNDDPNS
+593 NDDLVGDDHLLPNNGLNDDLN
-600 YK
+600 K